1 MPLEVRVHGRG
12 GQGGVTCAKLIAVL
26 YTQMGLHVQT
36 FGDYGSERSGAPVQ
50 AFTRVDRVAISN
62 RNKIY
67 QPDHLIVLDEGLM
80 GSQVLSGAAPGA
92 LLLLNTVAVWRTTKA
107 SFGVSIRRRRRHGDR
122 ARAWHRQRLGRH
134 RQYDH
139 ARRLRGLLGAAVD
152 GPEKAYASLGLAD
165 DLAAAQR
172 AYDTVSLR
180 QPVPAGRSATAAA
193 RVAAPPPVPPLSE
206 HRTDYP
212 ATLKTG
218 GSGAPRAPW
227 LQ

>member
-1 MPLEVRVHGRG
+1 MKQRQQSRFGPNALPAGLSLPLEVRVHGRG

-67 QPDHLIVLDEGLM
+67 QPDHLDRSGRGPDGKPGSVRCRAGRTPVAQHRWRSGELRRPVCDYRFGAVDATAIAREHGIGSASVVIVNTTML
-80 GSQVLSGAAPGA
+80 GAY
-92 LLLLNTVAVWRTTKA
+92 
-107 SFGVSIRRRRRHGDR
+107 
-122 ARAWHRQRLGRH
+122 AR
-134 RQYDH
+134 
-139 ARRLRGLLGAAVD
+139 LLGLPLTVL
-152 GPEKAYASLGLAD
+152 EKAYASLGLAD

-180 QPVPAGRSATAAA
+180 QPVPAGPSATAAA
-193 RVAAPPPVPPLSE
+193 RVAAPPPVGL
-206 HRTDYP
+206 R
-212 ATLKTG
+212 
-218 GSGAPRAPW
+218 
-227 LQ
+227 